1 MALLVAR
8 NVIDDQAAV
17 KAGLAHPSSS
27 GIPPSGSGGG
37 GIGGSGG
44 GVSSVSSTGTDPP
57 SLALPP
63 KGGGATPTP
72 TLPLNAAPSGSGGG
86 NGTSTTPG
94 IGSSTVGGAGRAI
107 SPLDKREWRWLWEY
121 RNLLNKM
128 QVFLGRAALDVE
140 LGKDSKG

>member
-1 MALLVAR
+1 MVEGVLGGVGVVYRLCR
-8 NVIDDQAAV
+8 P
-17 KAGLAHPSSS
+17 LAPTL
-27 GIPPSGSGGG
+27 PPSPC
-37 GIGGSGG
+37 
-44 GVSSVSSTGTDPP
+44 PP
-57 SLALPP
+57 R
-63 KGGGATPTP
+63 GGGATPTP